1 VKMREWKNLCFALI
15 LSLGAVGPVLGAP
28 VYPTDAAVI
37 DSVLAQ
43 APKATHA
50 PEIIFMAGGYGSGK
64 SSIRSR
70 LSELGVFPSSK
81 YLVID
86 MDQIRE
92 RLPRYKKL
100 EKEVGV
106 EEAIGLTRHEVADI
120 ADGLRIRALQK
131 GINLVIDQSL
141 RGEEASDWVRAI
153 LKTAPKYKSTLIYVD
168 TDPVI
173 AIRRA
178 QAREHE
184 SGRGAPE
191 SKVKSSREGAAE
203 TFRRLKN
210 TVDTAIEID
219 NDREPRVVSL
229 TRNGNTSSVEQ
240 PLSKLVPILRG
251 EGSVASVGAPAGFDR
266 ADCIVK
272 RVEQVRGD

>member
-1 VKMREWKNLCFALI
+1 LKLRVWKSLGLAFL
-15 LSLGAVGPVLGAP
+15 LSLGSVGPVLGAP
-28 VYPTDAAVI
+28 ISPVDAALI

-43 APKATHA
+43 APKATLA
-50 PEIIFMAGGYGSGK
+50 PEIVFMAGGYGSGK

-86 MDQIRE
+86 MDRIRE
-92 RLPRYKKL
+92 TLPRYKKL
-100 EKEVGV
+100 VKEVGV

-120 ADGLRIRALQK
+120 ADRLRIRALQK

-168 TDPVI
+168 TDPLV

-191 SKVKSSREGAAE
+191 SKVKSSRDGAAE
-203 TFRRLKN
+203 TFRRLRN

-219 NDREPRVVSL
+219 NDREPKVISV
-229 TRNGNTSSVEQ
+229 TRSGSTSSVER
-240 PLSKLVPILRG
+240 PLSELEPILRD
-251 EGSVASVGAPAGFDR
+251 P

-272 RVEQVRGD
+272 KVKHAQ